1 MKLLRET
8 IRKLILEEVCAGA
21 TEKIQQGLDEIERRN
36 LVIGVIKQG
45 SGYNV
50 ILNEKEGMGSLLGQ
64 FDVTTHP
71 DAPESVFVTAW
82 TEVDPSLEN
91 TGVGAVLYDVA
102 IEFASK
108 QSKYLTCDRNT
119 VSKSARRMWAYYNAS
134 DDYEVYQMDTSDG
147 YFTPDNPSDD
157 ADQRI
162 FYRVARKTLGKYRV
176 GDPTEYRNDFMASP
190 FTKAYRKKRIT
201 TIPCLGDRYSVEGGM

>member
-45 SGYNV
+45 SDYNV

-64 FDVTTHP
+64 FDMTTHP

-82 TEVDPSLEN
+82 TEVDPSLKN

-102 IEFASK
+102 IEVATK
-108 QSKYLTCDRNT
+108 LGKYLTCDRISVT
-119 VSKSARRMWAYYNAS
+119 DDAKSMWRYYATS
-134 DDYEVYQMDTSDG
+134 DDYEAFQMDTRKGD
-147 YFTPDNPSDD
+147 YTPDDKSDD
-157 ADQRI
+157 CADYI
-162 FYRVARKTLGKYRV
+162 FH
-176 GDPTEYRNDFMASP
+176 NDTNIDFHAPPQDYKDLFMASP

-201 TIPCLGDRYSVEGGM
+201 TIPCLGDRYREI